1 MYGLTGGR
9 RIAGLTG
16 GVCGGG
22 CRPAGEEA
30 GQSAFEAQIDAS
42 VRLDET
48 TAMQVDQ
55 YADVVDQA
63 RNPIFRQ
70 DRDFQCDVKNME
82 GDRSSSG
89 RSIEQRNYE
98 RLTSFQ

>member
-63 RNPIFRQ
+63 RTLF
-70 DRDFQCDVKNME
+70 FGKTATF
-82 GDRSSSG
+82 SA
-89 RSIEQRNYE
+89 
-98 RLTSFQ
+98 T